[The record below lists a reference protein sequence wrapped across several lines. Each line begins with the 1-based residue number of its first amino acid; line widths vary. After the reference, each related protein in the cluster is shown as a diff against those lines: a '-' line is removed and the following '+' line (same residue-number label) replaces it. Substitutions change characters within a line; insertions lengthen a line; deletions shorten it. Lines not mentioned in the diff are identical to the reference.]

1 MIRGKLNWNWLKF
14 YGERN
19 TGSPAIT
26 APRLQTMRQTLTTS
40 KQSIEFT
47 FSDFPCHFKVNS
59 DKPALTFRWWKR
71 KTGKR
76 LTITANVLE
85 RNLGTA
91 LSGKKNPARGR
102 YSKKLSRSRAR
113 DKPIRFEDLG
123 IRPAQMLE
131 KKNKRGFFDDDVIFS
146 VHLALQP
153 NSRISFCE
161 QNHSSRLGAPRETR
175 PRTLQ
180 IISPTLWG
188 LNHAQSFNIYSYTL
202 VHHFDGTKL
211 GNKVS
216 LIPQMKLKI
225 LLSKELRHG

>member
-102 YSKKLSRSRAR
+102 YSKKLNRSRAR

-131 KKNKRGFFDDDVIFS
+131 KKIKEDSLTMTSSFQYIWPYNQIRGSHFVSKIIPLAWVRLEKLELELS
-146 VHLALQP
+146 KSSHLNRL
-153 NSRISFCE
+153 IYILTLSFTI
-161 QNHSSRLGAPRETR
+161 LT
-175 PRTLQ
+175 
-180 IISPTLWG
+180 
-188 LNHAQSFNIYSYTL
+188 AQSSVTRW
-202 VHHFDGTKL
+202 V
-211 GNKVS
+211 
-216 LIPQMKLKI
+216 
-225 LLSKELRHG
+225 

>member
-91 LSGKKNPARGR
+91 LNGKKNPARGR
-102 YSKKLSRSRAR
+102 YSKKLNRSRAR

-131 KKNKRGFFDDDVIFS
+131 KKIKEDYLTMTSSFQYIWPYNQIRRSHFVSKIIPLTWVRLEKLDLELS
-146 VHLALQP
+146 NHLTYIMRA
-153 NSRISFCE
+153 
-161 QNHSSRLGAPRETR
+161 
-175 PRTLQ
+175 
-180 IISPTLWG
+180 
-188 LNHAQSFNIYSYTL
+188 
-202 VHHFDGTKL
+202 
-211 GNKVS
+211 
-216 LIPQMKLKI
+216 
-225 LLSKELRHG
+225 